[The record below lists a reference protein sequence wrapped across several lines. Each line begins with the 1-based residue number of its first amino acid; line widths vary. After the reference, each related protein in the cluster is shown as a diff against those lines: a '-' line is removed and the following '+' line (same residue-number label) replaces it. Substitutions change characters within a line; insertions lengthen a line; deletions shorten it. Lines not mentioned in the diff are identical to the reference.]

1 MLVMAV
7 KVIKVIK
14 VVLMY
19 KVVMVIM
26 VVDVVLFG
34 CGIHDHCHG
43 CLNRPLLL
51 PLGNTTAIT
60 TITTSPEVR
69 RGDGHLRLLHDGE
82 TMLDV
87 VFPN

>member
-1 MLVMAV
+1 VV
-7 KVIKVIK
+7 RVIKMV
-14 VVLMY
+14 M
-19 KVVMVIM
+19 VVMVNKVVKMIM

-43 CLNRPLLL
+43 CLNCPLLL
-51 PLGNTTAIT
+51 RLGNTTTITTIT

-69 RGDGHLRLLHDGE
+69 RRDGHLRLLHDGE